1 MNDEMNDFQKEL
13 MDEEDA
19 LIEEMKVEFQA
30 RLQERIQ
37 KKIKAR
43 EAKMA
48 EVRRLKKNSPSPGSS
63 EPPLE
68 K

>member
-1 MNDEMNDFQKEL
+1 MNDEMDAFKQEL

-30 RLQERIQ
+30 RLQERVQ
-37 KKIKAR
+37 KKIQAR
-43 EAKMA
+43 EAKMP
-48 EVRRLKKNSPSPGSS
+48 EVRRLKKNNPSSGSS
-63 EPPLE
+63 EPPSE